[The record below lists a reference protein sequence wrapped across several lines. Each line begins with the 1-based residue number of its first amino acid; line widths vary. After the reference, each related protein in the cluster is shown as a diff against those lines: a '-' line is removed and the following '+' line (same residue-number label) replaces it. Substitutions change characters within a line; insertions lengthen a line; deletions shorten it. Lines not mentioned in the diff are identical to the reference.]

1 MRGDEGSF
9 IEKTKGCVKTII
21 RIWCKWVCLLECWP
35 NQVRMGVLV
44 FGNIFIQLCH
54 GTMVDLT
61 RCVVNIKSASG
72 VSCNKFNNIQ
82 REQMKFAIG
91 VRGVRFS
98 VDIKMSVLVGFELD
112 ENHVFGTAVESQ
124 ITGLRFL
131 HENIGGRKILSG
143 QRHERSKSV

>member
-1 MRGDEGSF
+1 
-9 IEKTKGCVKTII
+9 
-21 RIWCKWVCLLECWP
+21 
-35 NQVRMGVLV
+35 MGVLV

-54 GTMVDLT
+54 GTMADVT
-61 RCVVNIKSASG
+61 RCVINIKSASG

-131 HENIGGRKILSG
+131 HENIGGRKIFSG

>member
-1 MRGDEGSF
+1 
-9 IEKTKGCVKTII
+9 
-21 RIWCKWVCLLECWP
+21 
-35 NQVRMGVLV
+35 MGVLV
-44 FGNIFIQLCH
+44 FGNIFIQLYH
-54 GTMVDLT
+54 GTMADVT

-131 HENIGGRKILSG
+131 HENIGGRKIFSG
-143 QRHERSKSV
+143 QRHERSKSVKITAPQKSGFLPENDAALLYSDGAFWVIQWIPL